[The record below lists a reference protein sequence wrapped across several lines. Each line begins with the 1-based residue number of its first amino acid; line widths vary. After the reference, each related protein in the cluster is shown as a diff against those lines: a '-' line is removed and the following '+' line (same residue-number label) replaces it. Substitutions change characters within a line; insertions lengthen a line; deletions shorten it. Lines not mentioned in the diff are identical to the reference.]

1 MDKKN
6 NFVYDR
12 EQKDL
17 EQKLENDNLTLKEQ
31 IQKLQETIK
40 KMKCEVID
48 YSQNIENSKLNNN
61 ASQNNISIA
70 STSRIEKT
78 ENNTNP
84 VVPNNKPLSKKN
96 KKEVERIN
104 STQLTMKKT
113 LSNVEIH
120 EEENKRKVKLLSY
133 SLHI

>member
-6 NFVYDR
+6 NFIYDR

-61 ASQNNISIA
+61 VSQNNISIT
-70 STSRIEKT
+70 STSRIEKI
-78 ENNTNP
+78 ENNPNP
-84 VVPNNKPLSKKN
+84 IVLNNKPISKKN
-96 KKEVERIN
+96 KKEIEKIN
-104 STQLTMKKT
+104 SSQLTMKKT
-113 LSNVEIH
+113 LSNLEIN
-120 EEENKRKVKLLSY
+120 EEENKRKV
-133 SLHI
+133 